1 MGGKV
6 AKIDAFQ
13 AHKVTGTGK
22 DGESAVYRSKLAEDK
37 LCTSFWD
44 DCTTLWDTF
53 RYNYFVYFL
62 QYFVSIWSSPRD
74 ISLTLLQPRRAV
86 ISKEPLFRCTRGQG

>member
-13 AHKVTGTGK
+13 AHKVPGTGK

-37 LCTSFWD
+37 LCTAIWD
-44 DCTTLWDTF
+44 DCKTLWDTF
-53 RYNYFVYFL
+53 R
-62 QYFVSIWSSPRD
+62 
-74 ISLTLLQPRRAV
+74 
-86 ISKEPLFRCTRGQG
+86 